1 MHLGSGGNAPFEPGL
16 AVQPSVGVGLLEEL
30 IQRRHDIDMLE
41 IEFSRLAAH
50 FAATDEHDNQG
61 FNTPIDCIRI
71 RCHMTDP
78 AAAACVAVGKNV
90 DRLSESVR
98 SVEAG
103 EIGFGHLVVM
113 ARTADALGR
122 SITTASHFKESDLL
136 GKARELSVGKFYYD
150 CQHYRHAADPTGYA
164 AEGNQAVHE
173 RSLEITGGA
182 DGMVVLKGRLDS
194 AGGAAVRKALE
205 PLARMTGA
213 DDKRKRHRRLADALV
228 QLAVGNKP
236 ANIQVMTT
244 LETLMGLPG
253 AAAGEMEFSRPVS
266 SRAIERMACDGS
278 IMRVVLD
285 GKSMVI
291 DVGRSTR
298 VVKGWMKTA
307 LIARD
312 RGCRWPGG
320 NRSAS
325 QCAGHHLIHWIRG
338 GKTELDNMIL
348 LCHHHHRLVHEDGWQ
363 LVRTED
369 RRILT
374 IPPTTQ
380 FNALYAR
387 GPD

>member
-1 MHLGSGGNAPFEPGL
+1 MELGSGG
-16 AVQPSVGVGLLEEL
+16 VSPSLGEVLLEEL
-30 IQRRHDIDMLE
+30 IRRRHAIDLLE

-90 DRLSESVR
+90 DRLADSVG

-113 ARTADALGR
+113 TRTADALQR
-122 SITTASHFKESDLL
+122 SVTTASHFKESDLL
-136 GKARELSVGKFYYD
+136 GKARELSVGRFYYD
-150 CQHYRHAADPTGYA
+150 CQHYRHAADAAGYA
-164 AEGNQAVHE
+164 AEENQAVHE

-182 DGMVVLKGRLDS
+182 DGMVFLKGWLDS

-213 DDKRKRHRRLADALV
+213 DDKRKRPRRLADALV
-228 QLAVGNKP
+228 ELAVGNKP
-236 ANIQVMTT
+236 ANIQVTTT
-244 LETLMGLPG
+244 LETLMGLRG

-266 SRAIERMACDGS
+266 STAIERMACDS
-278 IMRVVLD
+278 SVMRVVLD

-298 VVKGWMKTA
+298 VVKGGMKRA

-312 RGCRWPGG
+312 GGCRWPGC

-325 QCAGHHLIHWIRG
+325 HCDGHHLIHWIRG

-363 LVRTED
+363 LARSED
-369 RRILT
+369 GRILT
-374 IPPTTQ
+374 IPPTTR
-380 FNALYAR
+380 FSSLRAR